1 LLYAADGTPCSAE
14 RPFRARTPSNSK
26 DDGLRPET
34 SPAVPIRR
42 SHGEILMTFVGQA
55 VSHAMQSMQSDSRI
69 MSDLSQRYCCH
80 SELPFSTTLSFPVPF
95 LPGARSHSNTSTGQ
109 TSMQTPSATHPSK
122 STATWV
128 PWMPSRVG

>member
-1 LLYAADGTPCSAE
+1 GRLLCAADGTPCSAE
-14 RPFRARTPSNSK
+14 RSFRARTPSRSK
-26 DDGLRPET
+26 TDRLSAGNKLGR
-34 SPAVPIRR
+34 SSRR

-95 LPGARSHSNTSTGQ
+95 LPGARSHSNTS
-109 TSMQTPSATHPSK
+109 
-122 STATWV
+122 
-128 PWMPSRVG
+128 